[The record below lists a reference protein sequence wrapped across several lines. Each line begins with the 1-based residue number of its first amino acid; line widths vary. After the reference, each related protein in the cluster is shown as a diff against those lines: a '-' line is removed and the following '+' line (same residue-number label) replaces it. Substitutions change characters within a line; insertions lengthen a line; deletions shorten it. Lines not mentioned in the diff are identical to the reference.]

1 MHTNVPYSYGS
12 TKRKEIRKDKNQKYF
27 RTYGRGRDRREAFG
41 TLLWVNIED
50 FLKMRKIYIYGFW
63 GNGVFGAHI

>member
-1 MHTNVPYSYGS
+1 MGGAGTGWRHLEHS
-12 TKRKEIRKDKNQKYF
+12 
-27 RTYGRGRDRREAFG
+27 FG
-41 TLLWVNIED
+41 NIED